1 MHRSAA
7 MGNDQPQQS
16 QGGPP
21 PIGGWLLVL
30 CLLLLLWQP
39 TSLGMVL
46 SGALDALA
54 IRGLPLALVLLLRIV
69 VAGFGIAAGIALLAR
84 MPAAVTMAKVSLA
97 LSAATDLLVYTT
109 PYFPNNRMPGDTAP
123 VAVAAMAYYAVWFAY
138 LVRSRRVRRTF
149 G

>member
-7 MGNDQPQQS
+7 MDNGQPQRGE
-16 QGGPP
+16 GGPP

-30 CLLLLLWQP
+30 CLLLLVWQP
-39 TSLGMVL
+39 ISLGMVVP
-46 SGALDALA
+46 GALDALA
-54 IRGLPLALVLLLRIV
+54 FRGLPLALVLLLRIV
-69 VAGFGIAAGIALLAR
+69 VAGFGIAAGISLLAL
-84 MPAAVTMAKVSLA
+84 MPAAVTMAKMSLV
-97 LSAATDLLVYTT
+97 LSAATDLFVYTT